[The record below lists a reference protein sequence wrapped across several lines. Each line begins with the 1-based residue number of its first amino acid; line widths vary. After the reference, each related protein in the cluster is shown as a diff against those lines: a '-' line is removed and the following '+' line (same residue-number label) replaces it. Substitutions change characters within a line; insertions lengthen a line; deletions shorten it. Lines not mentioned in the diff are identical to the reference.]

1 MAKNKTVVNKASV
14 EDYLNGIEDVQKKA
28 DCFALMK
35 MMKDLTKEEP
45 RMWGETIVG
54 FGAYHYKYESGREGD
69 MFLTGFSPRKQNIT
83 VYVMAGFE
91 SFKTQL
97 EQLGKFKI
105 GKSCL
110 YFKKL
115 EDIDQE
121 ILHEM
126 IVISMDKISKKYG

>member
-110 YFKKL
+110 YFKKI